1 MLYVRQAIRL
11 AGQAMELPGWPNWVC
26 DRSRH
31 VVFGVLRT
39 HAPVFGVVF
48 LTL

>member
-11 AGQAMELPGWPNWVC
+11 AGEAMELPGWPNWVC
-26 DRSRH
+26 DRSRR